1 MIVPAVGGLA
11 SKLSE
16 GLANGV
22 SAQAGGG
29 LAQGGRPNAG
39 LEAAGGPG
47 AAGGVNGVE
56 GAGGLEGPAGGG
68 SVSFGNELTSAIS
81 SLESTQ
87 KSADGAAQTLATGT
101 AKDPESAVVTVEDAQ
116 MAMDLAS
123 TIRTKA
129 TETVQ
134 SILQTQV

>member
-1 MIVPAVGGLA
+1 MIVPPISGLA
-11 SKLSE
+11 GSLPE
-16 GLANGV
+16 GLTNGV
-22 SAQAGGG
+22 SLPSTNPATPPNQSSAGVGEIGG
-29 LAQGGRPNAG
+29 L
-39 LEAAGGPG
+39 
-47 AAGGVNGVE
+47 NGVE
-56 GAGGLEGPAGGG
+56 GSGGLEAPAGSGPG
-68 SVSFGNELTSAIS
+68 SFGNALSGAIS
-81 SLESTQ
+81 SLEGTQ
-87 KSADGAAQTLATGT
+87 TSADAASQSLALGT

>member
-1 MIVPAVGGLA
+1 MIVPAIGGLTSA
-11 SKLSE
+11 LSE
-16 GLANGV
+16 GLTHSVSLPSTNPAAPHNQSSAGV
-22 SAQAGGG
+22 G
-29 LAQGGRPNAG
+29 
-39 LEAAGGPG
+39 EI
-47 AAGGVNGVE
+47 GGVNGVE
-56 GAGGLEGPAGGG
+56 GSGALEGPAGSGPGG
-68 SVSFGNELTSAIS
+68 FGGALTEAIS

-87 KSADGAAQTLATGT
+87 TSADAASQSLAMGT

-129 TETVQ
+129 TEAAQ